1 MRLFTKITIIV
12 IIFMLGF
19 SFLFIILSHRTE
31 LGYGTDTHIHIED
44 VDTKEVSTDNK
55 TDTKPVTTD
64 SEKPVDPFKKMDQSD
79 FDRIMADISKRRSK
93 EQDSITTSD
102 ETKDNLPV
110 FETNWIPWE
119 EYKNA
124 SPEARKAMADEFK
137 EPGSIEAK
145 VAQLIKEYD
154 DNFDLEAVIA
164 QSPELQYLREIRMQ
178 NAERIKQ
185 KIMEIENQLSEI
197 QTRRT
202 FILKIAEEHGATL
215 IYDDSGNPIDY
226 EKDEQGNPILM
237 PVTENAQ
244 VLDGKS
250 ESNQV
255 LPIRTPEQSNNNIPI
270 TSDIE
275 FKVTQLWIKSAEQ
288 YPDIIISQQLSKE
301 EYDTFFSTKELR
313 QSLKERKTQMQNDI
327 AQQIQNILPN
337 SLSNREQVIF
347 QLRKS
352 LSENWDSDFG
362 DAVIEQLQ
370 LDDK

>member
-178 NAERIKQ
+178 NAERTKQ

-327 AQQIQNILPN
+327 AKQIQNILPN

-370 LDDK
+370 LDEK